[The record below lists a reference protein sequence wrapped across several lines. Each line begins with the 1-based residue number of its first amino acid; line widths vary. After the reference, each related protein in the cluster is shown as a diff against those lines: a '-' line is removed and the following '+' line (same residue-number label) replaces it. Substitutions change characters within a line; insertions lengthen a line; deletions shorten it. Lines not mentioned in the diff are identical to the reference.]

1 MKTAQT
7 DEFDEVACPYCGL
20 IVRERHNP
28 IYEIARCLG
37 CRHEFQVIEKDR
49 YSDAIGENFPVIE

>member
-1 MKTAQT
+1 MKKIQK

-20 IVRERHNP
+20 NVKDEHKAIGVVK
-28 IYEIARCLG
+28 CLG

-49 YSDAIGENFPVIE
+49 PEDCLGENWPVVE